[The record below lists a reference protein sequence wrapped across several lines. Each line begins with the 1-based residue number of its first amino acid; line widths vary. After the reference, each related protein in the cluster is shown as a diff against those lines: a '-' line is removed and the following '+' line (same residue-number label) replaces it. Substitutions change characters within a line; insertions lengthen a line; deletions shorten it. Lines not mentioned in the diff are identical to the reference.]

1 MVTDMKLEELIDINV
16 LQEIQDIFAK
26 STGVAAVTVD
36 YEGKPV
42 TTPSNFTDFCTEL
55 RENPKWRD
63 KCYKCDAYG
72 GIQSLINR
80 EPHIYKCHAGL
91 YDFSVPI
98 VIDNNYVGAILGGQ
112 AKLIDEDECDEKTGA
127 FGKLSKWSG
136 EKLTKYYNSIEEKK
150 FEDVESAAYLIYKIS
165 TYMVEH
171 KFVNM
176 VKKELLDT
184 QMKLTEEENKRR
196 NLEKVLKESELK
208 ALQYQVN
215 PHFMFNALNTIQN
228 LAYLEDAPKTQDII
242 HSFSDLI
249 KYSLR
254 NEDTKT
260 TYVYDEINYIK
271 SYMNIQK
278 ARFGDKINYSI
289 DIDKKYHD
297 LKCPFMILQPIL
309 ENFVKYVVERSVD
322 TAEINIK
329 GYESGNDFVLEIMDN
344 GEGISTEKI
353 RRILEG
359 YDYKNKGQSTG
370 LYNINQRLVDLY
382 GKEYGLQMYSA
393 NFKATG
399 LITSIKI
406 PMVEV
411 KDNV

>member
-16 LQEIQDIFAK
+16 LQEVQDIFAK

-42 TTPSNFTDFCTEL
+42 TNPSNFTDFCTEL
-55 RENPKWRD
+55 RKNPKWRE

-136 EKLTKYYNSIEEKK
+136 EKLTKCYNSIGQKK

-260 TYVYDEINYIK
+260 TYLYDEINYIK

-278 ARFGDKINYSI
+278 ARFGEKINYSI
-289 DIDKKYHD
+289 DIDKKYYD

-411 KDNV
+411 KNNV

>member
-1 MVTDMKLEELIDINV
+1 MVTNIKLEELIDVNV

-26 STGVAAVTVD
+26 STRVAAITVD

-42 TTPSNFTDFCTEL
+42 TVPSNFTDFCTEL
-55 RENPKWRD
+55 RKNPKWRD

-80 EPHIYKCHAGL
+80 APHIYKCHAGL

-98 VIDNNYVGAILGGQ
+98 VIDNNYVGAIMGGQ

-136 EKLTKYYNSIEEKK
+136 DKLINYYDYIEEKK
-150 FEDVESAAYLIYKIS
+150 FEDLESAAYLIYKIS

-171 KFVNM
+171 EFVNM
-176 VKKELLDT
+176 IKKELIDKQTEL
-184 QMKLTEEENKRR
+184 MEEENRR
-196 NLEKVLKESELK
+196 ISLEKALKESELK
-208 ALQYQVN
+208 ALQYQIN

-228 LAYLEDAPKTQDII
+228 LAYLENAPKTQDII

-254 NEDTKT
+254 NEDTNT
-260 TYVYDEINYIK
+260 TYLYDEINYVE

-278 ARFGDKINYSI
+278 ARFGNKINYSI
-289 DIDKKYHD
+289 DIDKKYYD
-297 LKCPFMILQPIL
+297 IKCPFMILQPIL
-309 ENFVKYVVERSVD
+309 ENFVKYVVEKSVD
-322 TAEINIK
+322 IAEIKIK
-329 GYESGNDFVLEIMDN
+329 GYENNDDLVIEIMDN

-353 RRILEG
+353 RKILEG
-359 YDYKNKGQSTG
+359 YDYKNKGECIG
-370 LYNINQRLVDLY
+370 LYNINQRLIGLY
-382 GKEYGLQMYSA
+382 GKEYGLEMYSA

-399 LITSIKI
+399 LITNIRI
-406 PMVEV
+406 PMIEV
-411 KDNV
+411 KNDV

>member
-184 QMKLTEEENKRR
+184 QMKLTEEESKRR

-260 TYVYDEINYIK
+260 TYLYDEINYIK

>member
-260 TYVYDEINYIK
+260 TYLYDEINYIK

-278 ARFGDKINYSI
+278 ARFGEKINYSI

-309 ENFVKYVVERSVD
+309 ENFVKYVVERSID

-353 RRILEG
+353 RKILEG

-382 GKEYGLQMYSA
+382 GTAYSLQMYSA

>member
-184 QMKLTEEENKRR
+184 QMKLTEEENKRK

-260 TYVYDEINYIK
+260 TYLYDEINYIK

>member
-26 STGVAAVTVD
+26 STGVEAVTVD

-184 QMKLTEEENKRR
+184 QMKLTEEENKRK

-260 TYVYDEINYIK
+260 TYLYDEINYIK